1 MRVCYIAQQSIRMV
15 SGGPRTQVEQTAR
28 YLRESGLEVEFFD
41 QWSEFPRERYDLVH
55 LFGANMMTY
64 DIAMRLSHFG
74 VPFVVSSIFFSLH
87 KPWEIRLARMA
98 EDLLKKAFSGVWSDY
113 GIASRVCR
121 AARGVLPNTRDEGG
135 IVERGFGVPSER
147 IRVIPNG
154 VEDRFADADPELFV
168 RTYGVRDFILN
179 VGHIGS
185 HRKNVLSLIRALKTI
200 DRPAVIIG
208 RIHKGAYGDQCLK
221 EAAENRNIT
230 IIDGL
235 PNDSGMLASAYA
247 ACDTFVLPSYFET
260 PGIAALEAGLAGAKI
275 AITRYGGTREY
286 FEGHADYIDP
296 RSVSSIAQAIQSAL
310 ARPRDGVLRQR
321 IRDEYLWQ
329 RVAEKTAAAYGAF
342 R

>member
-28 YLRESGLEVEFFD
+28 YLRESGIDVEFFD
-41 QWSEFPRERYDLVH
+41 QWQEFPYDRYDLVH

-64 DIAMRLSHFG
+64 DIAMRLSQFG

-87 KPWEIRLARMA
+87 RPWEIRLARMV
-98 EDLLKKAFSGVWSDY
+98 EELLKKAFSGVWSDY
-113 GIASRVCR
+113 GIAARVCR
-121 AARGVLPNTRDEGG
+121 AARGVLPNTGDEGR
-135 IVERGFGVPSER
+135 IVERGFDVPPER
-147 IRVIPNG
+147 IRVVPNG
-154 VEDRFADADPELFV
+154 VEDRFAGADPELFV

-185 HRKNVLSLIRALKTI
+185 YRKNVLSLIRALKTI

-208 RIHKGAYGDQCLK
+208 KVHRGPYGDRCLK

-230 IIDGL
+230 IIEGL
-235 PNDSGMLASAYA
+235 PNDSEMLASAYA
-247 ACDTFVLPSYFET
+247 ACNTFVLPSFFET

-275 AITRYGGTREY
+275 AITRYGGTQEY
-286 FEGHADYIDP
+286 FAQHADYIEP
-296 RSVSSIAQAIQSAL
+296 RSVASIAHAIESAL
-310 ARPRDGVLRQR
+310 ARPKDDALCRR

-329 RVAEKTAAAYGAF
+329 RVAEKTLAAYRTF
-342 R
+342 L